1 MDGASRKGRPPG
13 QRSWPGAGRT
23 SPTVS
28 RKTRSRVARLLS
40 PFWHE
45 PGREPSVALSQ
56 HSSLRRTT
64 KRAAKTACSGHAGN
78 RGPSLVI
85 VTPGTVTFIPRAG
98 PATSDRPD
106 RHFTPAANA
115 PQVSAAPH
123 HPPSLRTSVAGRCR
137 SIRAG
142 SSAASPHRWRG
153 SCSAAAGIPR
163 NPSWLGSA
171 GRLVYHNRQSR

>member
-13 QRSWPGAGRT
+13 QRSLPGVGRT

-85 VTPGTVTFIPRAG
+85 VTPGTVTFIPGPAQPPRTALTGILPPRQMPHKYPLLRTIRRRCVHLLRAAAG
-98 PATSDRPD
+98 PYEPD
-106 RHFTPAANA
+106 PRWQA
-115 PQVSAAPH
+115 P
-123 HPPSLRTSVAGRCR
+123 RG
-137 SIRAG
+137 
-142 SSAASPHRWRG
+142 WG